1 MDYDKITEADIV
13 NMFKCL
19 KRGYENLKNSLLASF
34 FMMIFACGTAVA
46 LPQDWPCED
55 FELYA
60 VGKGQEWGHKF
71 QGNNGLYE
79 ITIQNF
85 DETENQP
92 YIYNCGNAGCL
103 GTLKNLETG
112 KSEDMRF
119 DCLFNQQKKSLLC
132 HRLDGGT
139 YLLTKA
145 GADKYQVQ
153 LCGGYYKYLD
163 ISQCSA
169 CKCIIKDS
177 RGQQVASDMEMNCI
191 RENEDNLR
199 CFTYAGYENWRNFED
214 KNEDFENCVG
224 LGL

>member
-1 MDYDKITEADIV
+1 M
-13 NMFKCL
+13 
-19 KRGYENLKNSLLASF
+19 
-34 FMMIFACGTAVA
+34 
-46 LPQDWPCED
+46 
-55 FELYA
+55 
-60 VGKGQEWGHKF
+60 GHKF

>member
-34 FMMIFACGTAVA
+34 FMMIFVCGTAVA

>member
-1 MDYDKITEADIV
+1 M
-13 NMFKCL
+13 
-19 KRGYENLKNSLLASF
+19 KNSLLASF

>member
-1 MDYDKITEADIV
+1 
-13 NMFKCL
+13 
-19 KRGYENLKNSLLASF
+19 
-34 FMMIFACGTAVA
+34 MMIFVCGTAVA

-177 RGQQVASDMEMNCI
+177 RGQQVASDMKMNCI

-199 CFTYAGYENWRNFED
+199 CFTYEGYENWRNFED

>member
-132 HRLDGGT
+132 HRLDVVT

>member
-1 MDYDKITEADIV
+1 M
-13 NMFKCL
+13 
-19 KRGYENLKNSLLASF
+19 KNSLLASF
-34 FMMIFACGTAVA
+34 FMMIFVCGTAVA

>member
-1 MDYDKITEADIV
+1 MDYDKITDPDIV